1 MTAMDPAS
9 TPRAQ
14 LTAVISEVRRRW
26 RHKMALRGAAL
37 VIGGTALILLA
48 SALGIDAMRFSPRA
62 ILAFRL
68 GALVAFIA
76 IIAMWLVRPLRRRVS
91 DGQVALYV
99 EEHEPS
105 LEASILSAV
114 ETVETA
120 DSSASPQLIEKLVEQ
135 AIERCRSLN
144 ASQMI
149 GRTQRR
155 RFAAAIVAVIAAL
168 TATFTLGPESLRQ
181 GLSALLLIVPAEAAS
196 PYSIEVLPGN
206 VTAPRGSDQNV
217 KARLVNFSSDEVVL
231 MMRTGSEGDYLRVPL
246 VRGLESGMYEGM
258 LFDLPLNVEYYVES
272 DGVKSPTFLM
282 TLVDLPA
289 VKTLDLEYRFP
300 AYTRLPPQL
309 VEGGGDVASLKGTT
323 VNLNIESTMPTT
335 GGRIVMGDDRTMPLT
350 LQPDG
355 KLTGSFVVDKKGF
368 YRIELEGPNKEAVA
382 ASPTYTVDMIED
394 MAPTVKFVKPG
405 RDTSASA
412 VEEVFLEARADD
424 DYGVKSMDLVYSVN
438 GGDEK
443 TVRMYNAGDT
453 PRAEVSAG
461 HTVYL
466 EELGVKVGDSVSY
479 YAKVA
484 DNDGVAGGKSTSSDI
499 YFVKIRPFQ
508 QAFKPGQSAE
518 GGGGGGGGGGGQQE
532 PGALSEKQRQIISAT
547 FNLNRDK
554 AKSTPEK
561 FKEDA
566 VVVALSQ
573 SKLRDEVAALVQQL
587 TQRLGADADF
597 QAINQSL
604 KKASDAMVIAE
615 KELRALKSKEALSP
629 EQTALKH
636 LQDAETS
643 YEVEVRERQQQQ
655 GGGGGGGGGQMA
667 EDLADL
673 FELERDRLA
682 NQYELQQRANEQQG
696 GGAAGDQ
703 EVDEVAKRLKEL
715 AQRQLQE
722 AERQRRAAA
731 AKQGA
736 SGTGSGQRD
745 LAEQME
751 ELARQLEKLSR
762 DQQRDQQ
769 QRQQLADE
777 ARRLQEAANQA
788 RRSAASNQQDAG
800 SQAAATAQQLQEAQR
815 RLQSAMGNAGNPQQ
829 AVQDAQR
836 KAQELVQE
844 QKAIQSQAANLPQQ
858 GPARDEQVKALGDR
872 KDAMEAKVSEL
883 QKQLSST
890 AGRMRGDQRDAANK
904 LREAADGIRNDQVQE
919 KIRYS
924 KGALAGNQ
932 EFSRGYE
939 QEIANNLKD
948 LQETIGQA
956 SDAMTQGMRQ
966 NAQTQALDKARN
978 LLRGIESLG
987 DRMQQQ
993 AQQGQQGQQQGQE
1006 GKGQEGKGQ
1015 EGKGQEGKGQEGKGQ
1030 EGKGQEGKGQEGKGQ
1045 GGKGQEG
1052 QGQQGQGQ
1060 QGQ

>member
-1 MTAMDPAS
+1 MTATNPTS

-26 RHKMALRGAAL
+26 RTKMALRGAAI
-37 VIGGTALILLA
+37 VIGGTALILLGA
-48 SALGIDAMRFSPRA
+48 ALGIDALRFSPNA
-62 ILAFRL
+62 ILGFRL
-68 GALVAFIA
+68 AALVAVIV
-76 IIAMWLVRPLRRRVS
+76 IIGVWLVMPLRRRVS

-120 DSSASPQLIEKLVEQ
+120 GSSASPQLIEKLVEQ
-135 AIERCRSLN
+135 AIERCRTLN
-144 ASQMI
+144 TSQTI
-149 GRTQRR
+149 GRTARR
-155 RFAAAIVAVIAAL
+155 RFAVAIVAVIAAL
-168 TATFTLGPESLRQ
+168 TAAFTFGPESLRQ

-196 PYSIEVLPGN
+196 PYSIDVLPGN

-217 KARLVNFSSDEVVL
+217 KARLVNFSSDQVL
-231 MMRTGSEGDYLRVPL
+231 LKMRTGTEGDYQSVPL

-258 LFDLPLNVEYYVES
+258 LFDLALNVEYYVES
-272 DGVKSPTFLM
+272 DGVRSPTYLM

-300 AYTRLPPQL
+300 AYTRLPPQ
-309 VEGGGDVASLKGTT
+309 VVQGGGDVASLKGTT
-323 VNLNIESTMPTT
+323 VNLTIESTMATT
-335 GGRIVMGDDRTMPLT
+335 GGRVVMGDDRTTPLM

-382 ASPTYTVDMIED
+382 ASPTYTIDVIED

-405 RDTSASA
+405 RDSSASA

-424 DYGVKSMDLVYSVN
+424 DFGVKSLDLVYSVN
-438 GGDEK
+438 GGEEK
-443 TVRMYNAGDT
+443 TVRMYSAGQT

-466 EELGVKVGDSVSY
+466 EELNVKVGDSVSY

-484 DNDGVAGGKSTSSDI
+484 DNDGVAGGKTTSSDI

-532 PGALSEKQRQIISAT
+532 QGALSEKQRQIISAT

-554 AKSTPEK
+554 AKSSPEK
-561 FKEDA
+561 FKEDS

-573 SKLRDEVAALVQQL
+573 SKLRDEVAALIQQM

-615 KELRALKSKEALSP
+615 KQLRDQKSKEALSP

-655 GGGGGGGGGQMA
+655 GGGGGGGGGGQMA

-682 NQYELQQRANEQQG
+682 NQYELQQRANEQQQA

-703 EVDEVAKRLKEL
+703 AVDEVAKRLKEL

-736 SGTGSGQRD
+736 SGTGSGQRE
-745 LAEQME
+745 LADQME

-769 QRQQLADE
+769 QRQQLAEE
-777 ARRLQEAANQA
+777 ARRMQEAANTA
-788 RRSAASNQQDAG
+788 RRAAASNQQDAG
-800 SQAAATAQQLQEAQR
+800 SQASATAQQLQDAQR
-815 RLQSAMGNAGNPQQ
+815 RLQNAMGNAGNPQQ
-829 AVQDAQR
+829 AVQAAQR

-844 QKAIQSQAANLPQQ
+844 QKA
-858 GPARDEQVKALGDR
+858 
-872 KDAMEAKVSEL
+872 
-883 QKQLSST
+883 
-890 AGRMRGDQRDAANK
+890 
-904 LREAADGIRNDQVQE
+904 
-919 KIRYS
+919 
-924 KGALAGNQ
+924 
-932 EFSRGYE
+932 
-939 QEIANNLKD
+939 
-948 LQETIGQA
+948 
-956 SDAMTQGMRQ
+956 
-966 NAQTQALDKARN
+966 
-978 LLRGIESLG
+978 
-987 DRMQQQ
+987 
-993 AQQGQQGQQQGQE
+993 
-1006 GKGQEGKGQ
+1006 
-1015 EGKGQEGKGQEGKGQ
+1015 
-1030 EGKGQEGKGQEGKGQ
+1030 
-1045 GGKGQEG
+1045 
-1052 QGQQGQGQ
+1052 
-1060 QGQ
+1060 